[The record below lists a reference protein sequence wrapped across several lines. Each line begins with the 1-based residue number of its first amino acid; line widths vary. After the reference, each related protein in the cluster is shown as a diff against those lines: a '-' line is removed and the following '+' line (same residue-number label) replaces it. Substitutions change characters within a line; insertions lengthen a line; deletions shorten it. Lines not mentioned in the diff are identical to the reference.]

1 MPIDPQRRRMPLLL
15 LLLGATATSFWWL
28 PPLLAW
34 VHDYGDDVQGL
45 QALIQL
51 VLSGMTLVLLIARP
65 PDAAAAT
72 AAAQTEERRGL
83 AILRAKVTQEVTE
96 RLGASLYRQTLIALG
111 REETPDALALP
122 WAREL
127 ERPGLPAR
135 PVPADTTTLVL
146 FEQGGGAL
154 LILGEPGAGKTVEL
168 LTLAQ
173 GLLIRP
179 PPADD
184 ASDPPP
190 VPVPLNLSTWAT
202 RRLPLA
208 DWIADELFRRHQ
220 IPRASGAHWLARG
233 RLLPL
238 LDGLDEVAEP
248 HRADC
253 AAAIDAFHRADG
265 LTPLVVCCRVA
276 EYRALPPLALNT
288 AIHLLPLD
296 RGQLERY
303 LRGAGPALAG
313 LRQAMA
319 AAPLLAKLAA
329 TPLMLNV
336 MSLTWQERP
345 AAAILAGLGP
355 SLGAPAGTQTGASPA
370 PADEAR
376 DALFA
381 AYLARVFGRKPDQ
394 PGPWSPADTRRTLAW
409 LAARMQHHG
418 RTLFQIEALQGD
430 WGGLSR
436 SRRAADPVAARRRRL
451 GLHPPPVA
459 GTPRRHRA
467 TAMTT
472 AG

>member
-1 MPIDPQRRRMPLLL
+1 VGPTRRESGAGPNRTAPAPPGYNQSPRRHLRTGQSRGSYADRSTALAYAPVAIAARRDGDLLL
-15 LLLGATATSFWWL
+15 WL

-34 VHDYGDDVQGL
+34 VHDYSDDVQGM

-51 VLSGMTLVLLIARP
+51 LLSFMTLLL
-65 PDAAAAT
+65 
-72 AAAQTEERRGL
+72 L
-83 AILRAKVTQEVTE
+83 
-96 RLGASLYRQTLIALG
+96 
-111 REETPDALALP
+111 
-122 WAREL
+122 
-127 ERPGLPAR
+127 
-135 PVPADTTTLVL
+135 DTTTLAL

-173 GLLIRP
+173 GLLTRP
-179 PPADD
+179 PPAADP
-184 ASDPPP
+184 SDPPP
-190 VPVPLNLSTWAT
+190 VPVPLNLSTWASQ
-202 RRLPLA
+202 RLPLA
-208 DWIADELFRRHQ
+208 NWIADELFRRHQ
-220 IPRASGAHWLARG
+220 IPRAIGADWLARG

-253 AAAIDAFHRADG
+253 AAATFHRTDG

-319 AAPLLAKLAA
+319 AAPFMAKLAA

-394 PGPWSPADTRRTLAW
+394 PGPWSPAYTRRTLAW